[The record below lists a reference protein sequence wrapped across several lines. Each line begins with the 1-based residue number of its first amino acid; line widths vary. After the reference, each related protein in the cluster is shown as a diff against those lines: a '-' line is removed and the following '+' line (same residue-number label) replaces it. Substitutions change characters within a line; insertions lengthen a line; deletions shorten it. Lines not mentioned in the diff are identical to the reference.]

1 MSNGPRATLPMSAR
15 FVHIY
20 TGTNTA
26 VIRGNPD
33 VVRQLAA
40 DAGFTVQWS
49 NLDRGFLFRASR
61 IDDLVCVAEFQDLVV
76 RLHPWKGRE
85 PGDRPI
91 R

>member
-1 MSNGPRATLPMSAR
+1 MTNGPRATLPMSSR
-15 FVHIY
+15 FLHIY
-20 TGTNTA
+20 DGTSTA

-49 NLDRGFLFRASR
+49 NLDRGFLCAAGR
-61 IDDLVCVAEFQDLVV
+61 INDFCAAAEFQDLVV
-76 RLHPWKGRE
+76 RLHPWKARDRD
-85 PGDRPI
+85 DRPT